1 VETAVHAESLKIL
14 YDADEKRRVV
24 IRQRS
29 DGNFGWAKEYWF
41 ENFYEGELIAKGWAY
56 RPTENSVF
64 ETPAIAEREARARF
78 SWLR

>member
-1 VETAVHAESLKIL
+1 VETAVHAEPLKIL

-41 ENFYEGELIAKGWAY
+41 ENFYEGELIAKG
-56 RPTENSVF
+56 
-64 ETPAIAEREARARF
+64 
-78 SWLR
+78 L